1 MNSLTP
7 EEKAIL
13 KPLKKKFFF
22 LSFRLHKCKLFLA
35 FLLQLEKKV
44 NLKYAVTQCWGNG
57 EIGQRFILRSRQILF
72 ATESSIQEK
81 DLPQVLKE
89 ANLFSISVEFT

>member
-13 KPLKKKFFF
+13 KPLKFFFF

-57 EIGQRFILRSRQILF
+57 EIGQRFILRSRQILL